1 MTERDQ
7 FGRPFCSADS
17 GDLRDRKHIALF
29 QLTGANQLQCFSFH
43 LNFTAGDSNPLRI
56 GFMSN
61 IHHTGAALL
70 IEMGKLVCHTKIIS
84 YPDTGGYNSSPMDNL
99 LGRQLN
105 YTVRTSVYEGPLD
118 LLLDLIERAEL
129 DITSVSLAS
138 VTDQYVAY
146 ISGLE
151 QINADEISA
160 FLVIAAKLLQIKSE
174 ALLPRP
180 PAPASGEEDAA
191 RSLVDQLKLYKR
203 FKEIGGW
210 MNARQQENLRTFLR
224 VAPPPK
230 VEPKLDLSNLTLE
243 KLVAAATEAFA
254 KERNKQPLGV
264 LIAAPRVTIREKID
278 MIAKMMK
285 EVERVSFSTLLNP
298 GASRLEIVVTFL
310 AMLELVKRY
319 RIHAQQE
326 DLFSDIEI
334 QRMEEWKDGEEIEIE
349 FE

>member
-1 MTERDQ
+1 
-7 FGRPFCSADS
+7 
-17 GDLRDRKHIALF
+17 
-29 QLTGANQLQCFSFH
+29 
-43 LNFTAGDSNPLRI
+43 
-56 GFMSN
+56 
-61 IHHTGAALL
+61 
-70 IEMGKLVCHTKIIS
+70 
-84 YPDTGGYNSSPMDNL
+84 MDNL

-118 LLLDLIERAEL
+118 LLLNLIERAEL

-146 ISGLE
+146 IHSLE

-180 PAPASGEEDAA
+180 PARAQGEEDLG

-210 MNARQQENLRTFLR
+210 MNARQQANLRTFLR

-243 KLVAAATEAFA
+243 KLVVAAREAFA

-264 LIAAPRVTIREKID
+264 IIAPPRVTIREKID
-278 MIAKMMK
+278 MISNMMK
-285 EVERVSFSTLLNP
+285 EVERVSFRTLLDP
-298 GASRLEIVVTFL
+298 GASRLEVVVTFL

-334 QRMEEWKDGEEIEIE
+334 QRMEEWKEDEEIDIE

>member
-1 MTERDQ
+1 ME
-7 FGRPFCSADS
+7 
-17 GDLRDRKHIALF
+17 
-29 QLTGANQLQCFSFH
+29 
-43 LNFTAGDSNPLRI
+43 
-56 GFMSN
+56 
-61 IHHTGAALL
+61 
-70 IEMGKLVCHTKIIS
+70 
-84 YPDTGGYNSSPMDNL
+84 NL
-99 LGRQLN
+99 LGRQLD
-105 YTVRTSVYEGPLD
+105 YTFRTSVYDGPLD
-118 LLLDLIERAEL
+118 LLLDLIERAQL

-138 VTDQYVAY
+138 VTDQYLAY
-146 ISGLE
+146 INGLE

-160 FLVIAAKLLQIKSE
+160 FLVMAAKLLQIKSE

-180 PAPASGEEDAA
+180 PARAAGEEEVG

-210 MNARQQENLRTFLR
+210 MNARQQANLRTFLR

-243 KLVAAATEAFA
+243 KLVAAAADAFA

-264 LIAAPRVTIREKID
+264 IIAPPRVTIREKID
-278 MIAKMMK
+278 LIAKVMK
-285 EVERVSFSTLLNP
+285 EVERSSFRALLDP

-319 RIHAQQE
+319 RIQAHQG

-334 QRMEEWKDGEEIEIE
+334 NRMEEWKDDEEIDIE